1 MGLCDA
7 LCFPP
12 LPLIYVS
19 ASIIQSDTCPML
31 PPLHLFLLSEPSTT
45 APGGMPG
52 VKLGS
57 MNYRFMKLPDR
68 RLGLAIEF
76 RPILHLPETSLAEC
90 LLPSSVHRAFVNLTE
105 EERHKQQIHSI
116 RRGKLL

>member
-90 LLPSSVHRAFVNLTE
+90 LLPRRNAINS
-105 EERHKQQIHSI
+105 KSI
-116 RRGKLL
+116 PSGEGSFFEWNFI